1 MLAPLSFRSET
12 RLTRY
17 VRILDDVERRFPALI
32 ALLMFNGM
40 VIFYS
45 GIVVFL
51 IIMGIIISGGETTLS
66 VAVPKNSA
74 RVLDCCFAVFYLLK
88 EAQAGLGSATRPSFA
103 LALFK
108 ASASFLSFSL

>member
-1 MLAPLSFRSET
+1 
-12 RLTRY
+12 

-66 VAVPKNSA
+66 VAVP
-74 RVLDCCFAVFYLLK
+74 
-88 EAQAGLGSATRPSFA
+88 
-103 LALFK
+103 
-108 ASASFLSFSL
+108 